1 MGNSVGVSSSASF
14 TSSHAEF
21 SRLEKMCSNYY
32 FFDHFT
38 EYEQAVLRAID
49 NNAIDALEVLLPA
62 GNSKRLLPLH
72 MSCRAGRLEPTELLL
87 SAGFNCYMQDG
98 DGRLPLHICSM
109 VTSFESSLCATLIL
123 LNSAK
128 SVSAIDH
135 EGNTPIHTA
144 VLHNNI
150 HVLEAFMRNKV
161 NINISNSK
169 GKTPYQLAK
178 ERSHTD
184 ILRLFA
190 SNSSPVV
197 DEKDDRQ
204 QRRNRIGRGEQK
216 RKGKRGGEER
226 DRRDVRRSRSLDSSQ
241 VDYDRIMQVWER
253 FFENAALSKAGIPLD
268 DDDDND
274 DDDDVNYCKPSS
286 PNKTGSKAWGRCD
299 DKHASWEAPRAKSQ
313 SASSDPK
320 PYPHSTRGGL
330 DSLFVDTRMSAPSSS
345 LAYSNNIISNSRIS
359 SSSSSSLS
367 FSHEDIDI
375 STRRPPSP
383 ERIRSV
389 NDDLI
394 RAVGW
399 FDWIVCYDFAKYEE
413 SSSCRDHHPY
423 EEDDGEDFCSAERCY
438 YVVHKTSKQCRWLH
452 DHVELLQAHMCSH
465 SFLMSFGNDWH
476 DYELHM
482 QYSLPIT
489 LLEVVL
495 RGWLTYYDSC
505 ENLCKWI
512 NIPTKSFELTL
523 PLGIGEHSSFLEEL
537 NLSPSASDQLWYLPD
552 QSCAYMWVIVIY
564 NCSSTMEDVVTVT
577 NVFSDDDMEGCNASS
592 LDNSFYSKKASMSS
606 SFAIT
611 ATEHKDRST
620 DEHTNT
626 KAASSSASSVWEQQ
640 QHQSMDGDVPAYG
653 IYYRNR
659 ITGESSWNA
668 PVGWDYLVASWDD
681 WTLCCNEESY
691 DELYW

>member
-21 SRLEKMCSNYY
+21 SRLEKMCRNYY

-98 DGRLPLHICSM
+98 DGRLPLHLCSM

-128 SVSAIDH
+128 SISAIDH

-178 ERSHTD
+178 ERNHSD

-190 SNSSPVV
+190 SSSISPVV

-204 QRRNRIGRGEQK
+204 ERRSRSGRGEQK
-216 RKGKRGGEER
+216 RKGKRGGEES

-253 FFENAALSKAGIPLD
+253 FFENAALSMAGIPL
-268 DDDDND
+268 D

-286 PNKTGSKAWGRCD
+286 PSKTGSKGSRCD
-299 DKHASWEAPRAKSQ
+299 DKHASWEAPRAKRQ

-320 PYPHSTRGGL
+320 PYPHSTRGEGRGL
-330 DSLFVDTRMSAPSSS
+330 DSLFVDTRMSTPSSS
-345 LAYSNNIISNSRIS
+345 LAYSNKIISNS
-359 SSSSSSLS
+359 SSSSSKL
-367 FSHEDIDI
+367 SHEDIDI

-383 ERIRSV
+383 ERFRSV

-413 SSSCRDHHPY
+413 SNRDSISYRDHDPY
-423 EEDDGEDFCSAERCY
+423 QEDEEGEDFCSAERCY

-452 DHVELLQAHMCSH
+452 DHVEQFQAHVCSH
-465 SFLMSFGNDWH
+465 SLLKSIGNDWH

-489 LLEVVL
+489 LLELVL

-523 PLGIGEHSSFLEEL
+523 PLGIGEHSSFLEQL

-552 QSCAYMWVIVIY
+552 QSCAYMWVVVIY
-564 NCSSTMEDVVTVT
+564 NCSSSTMEDVVVVT
-577 NVFSDDDMEGCNASS
+577 NAFSDDDMEGCNASS
-592 LDNSFYSKKASMSS
+592 LDKSFYSKKASMNSS
-606 SFAIT
+606 CAIT

-620 DEHTNT
+620 DEHTIA
-626 KAASSSASSVWEQQ
+626 KATSTSSVWEQQ
-640 QHQSMDGDVPAYG
+640 PHQSMDGDVPAYG

>member
-1 MGNSVGVSSSASF
+1 
-14 TSSHAEF
+14 
-21 SRLEKMCSNYY
+21 
-32 FFDHFT
+32 
-38 EYEQAVLRAID
+38 
-49 NNAIDALEVLLPA
+49 
-62 GNSKRLLPLH
+62 
-72 MSCRAGRLEPTELLL
+72 
-87 SAGFNCYMQDG
+87 
-98 DGRLPLHICSM
+98 
-109 VTSFESSLCATLIL
+109 

-128 SVSAIDH
+128 SISAIDH

-178 ERSHTD
+178 ERNHSD
-184 ILRLFA
+184 ILRLFV
-190 SNSSPVV
+190 SSSISPVV
-197 DEKDDRQ
+197 DEKDDGQ
-204 QRRNRIGRGEQK
+204 ERRSRSGRGEQK
-216 RKGKRGGEER
+216 RKGKRGGEES

-253 FFENAALSKAGIPLD
+253 FFENAALSMAGIPL
-268 DDDDND
+268 D

-286 PNKTGSKAWGRCD
+286 PSKTGSKGSRCD
-299 DKHASWEAPRAKSQ
+299 DKHASWEAPRAKRQ

-320 PYPHSTRGGL
+320 PYPHSTRGEGRGL
-330 DSLFVDTRMSAPSSS
+330 DSLFVDTRMSTPSSS
-345 LAYSNNIISNSRIS
+345 LAYSNKIISNSRIS
-359 SSSSSSLS
+359 SNSSSSSSKL
-367 FSHEDIDI
+367 SHEDIDI

-383 ERIRSV
+383 ERFRSV

-413 SSSCRDHHPY
+413 SNRDSISYRDHDPY
-423 EEDDGEDFCSAERCY
+423 QEDEEGEDFCSAERCY

-452 DHVELLQAHMCSH
+452 DHVEQFQAHVCSH
-465 SFLMSFGNDWH
+465 SLLKSIGNDWH

-489 LLEVVL
+489 LLELVL

-523 PLGIGEHSSFLEEL
+523 PLGIGEPSSFLEQL

-552 QSCAYMWVIVIY
+552 QSCAYMWVVVIY
-564 NCSSTMEDVVTVT
+564 NCCSSTMEDVVVVT
-577 NVFSDDDMEGCNASS
+577 NAFSDDDMEGCNASS
-592 LDNSFYSKKASMSS
+592 LDNSFYSKKASMNSS
-606 SFAIT
+606 CAIT

-620 DEHTNT
+620 DEHTIA
-626 KAASSSASSVWEQQ
+626 KATSTSSVWEQQ
-640 QHQSMDGDVPAYG
+640 PHQSMDGDVPAYG